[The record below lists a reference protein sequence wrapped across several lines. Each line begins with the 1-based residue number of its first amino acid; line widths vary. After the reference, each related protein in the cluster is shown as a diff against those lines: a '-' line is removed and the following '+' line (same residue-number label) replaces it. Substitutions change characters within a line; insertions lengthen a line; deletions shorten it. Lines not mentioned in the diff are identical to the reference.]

1 MSQTLQARAV
11 LHNHDIVQPAWI
23 TLDKWL
29 PPISEDKDWWWKTL
43 GRHLIT
49 LLDHADYNLNEQYEA
64 LLFLHRWVV
73 PQMGPRPR
81 SIHPAWKSFM
91 TDDHSPIEYSW
102 KWGLGDKK
110 PEVRYS
116 IEAIGPLA
124 GTKEDPFNQ
133 ATTRNLLQSL
143 AASMP
148 GLDLTWFDHFSR
160 ELLGPG
166 TPASSSPS
174 SPGNSTMFL
183 AFEMVRGRIGVKVYF
198 LPVETAELS
207 AAYQILQAIRS
218 AGCQNLEA
226 VHQLESY
233 LLHDTAGSNLRPFM
247 LGIDCISPTAS
258 RLKIYARSTE
268 TSFHFVRNVM
278 SLGGRRTGL
287 DAVSNEFFDLWKR
300 TLGLDP
306 NSAPETELQTVGH
319 PTSGLLFYLD
329 VAPKSPLPDVK
340 AYIPVRH
347 YAQNDLQAAQGLI
360 SYLKDRGHGRYSQ
373 PYLRSLEALGP
384 RNSLGRDTGVQT
396 YFTIAYQRGDLSIT
410 SYFNPQMYTAHR
422 RS

>member
-1 MSQTLQARAV
+1 MMLRC
-11 LHNHDIVQPAWI
+11 HDIVQPVWK

-29 PPISEDKDWWWKTL
+29 PPISEDKDRWWKTL
-43 GRHLIT
+43 GRHLIA
-49 LLDHADYNLNEQYEA
+49 LLNHADYNLNEQYEA

-81 SIHPAWKSFM
+81 SIHPVWKSSM
-91 TDDHSPIEYSW
+91 TDDYSPVEYSW
-102 KWGLGDKK
+102 KWSLSDKK

-133 ATTRNLLQSL
+133 AATRNLLQSL
-143 AASMP
+143 ATLMP

-166 TPASSSPS
+166 TPASSSS
-174 SPGNSTMFL
+174 STPNKSTIFL
-183 AFEMVRGRIGVKVYF
+183 AFEMVGGRIGVKAYF
-198 LPVETAELS
+198 LPVETADLS

-247 LGIDCISPTAS
+247 LGIDCVSPTAS
-258 RLKIYARSTE
+258 RLKIYARSTQ
-268 TSFHFVRNVM
+268 TSFRFVRNVM
-278 SLGGRRTGL
+278 SLGGRWTGL

-300 TLGLDP
+300 TLGLGP
-306 NSAPETELQTVGH
+306 NSALETELQTVDH
-319 PTSGLLFYLD
+319 PTSGLLLYLD

-360 SYLKDRGHGRYSQ
+360 K
-373 PYLRSLEALGP
+373 ALAP
-384 RNSLGRDTGVQT
+384 WNSLGRDISVQT
-396 YFTIAYQRGDLSIT
+396 YFTIACQHGNLSIT
-410 SYFNPQMYTAHR
+410 SYFNPQMYTTSR
-422 RS
+422 WS